1 LSRSPRDGD
10 PWRRSQ
16 GGAEAKAR
24 APSPRER
31 REAELRLFGVS
42 ACRAVFAR
50 RPEAI
55 RKIWLTE
62 QRVGAFRDVLA
73 ACAANRVG
81 YRIVANDDLE
91 RLTQSTHH
99 EGVCFDVLRP
109 EQLSLEQL
117 LELAGEGSADRS
129 VSSKERPRS
138 ATTAPRPSLTLWL
151 DGVGNPHNLG
161 AVLRIAAHFGAD
173 AVLVPRGAGAQ
184 LSGAACRVAEG
195 GAEAVPLVL
204 LDDPV
209 VALRRLERSGYGVF
223 ATVVRPEPGAGLHE
237 TAFPVRSVVVFGAET
252 AGTSAALLGAV
263 PRHLFIP
270 GTGAVESLNVATAA
284 AVIVAEFR
292 RQHPLPVPG

>member
-1 LSRSPRDGD
+1 LSGRPRDGD
-10 PWRRSQ
+10 PWRRSP
-16 GGAEAKAR
+16 GGGDAKPR

-31 REAELRLFGVS
+31 RESELRLFGVS

-50 RPEAI
+50 RPAAI

-62 QRVGAFRDVLA
+62 QRVPAFRDVLA

-109 EQLSLEQL
+109 ESPALDAVLAERSGL
-117 LELAGEGSADRS
+117 L
-129 VSSKERPRS
+129 
-138 ATTAPRPSLTLWL
+138 LWL

-204 LDDPV
+204 LDEPV
-209 VALRRLERSGYGVF
+209 QALRRLERAGYVVF
-223 ATVVRPEPGAGLHE
+223 ATVVRPEPGADLHA
-237 TAFPVRSVVVFGAET
+237 TAFPARSVVVFGAET

-284 AVIVAEFR
+284 AVVVAEFR
-292 RQHPLPVPG
+292 RQHPLAIF

>member
-1 LSRSPRDGD
+1 MNRPPRDGD
-10 PWRRSQ
+10 PWRRSP
-16 GGAEAKAR
+16 GGRDGQQR

-50 RPEAI
+50 RPQAI
-55 RKIWLTE
+55 RKIYITE
-62 QRVGAFRDVLA
+62 QRVNSFRDVLA

-81 YRIVANDDLE
+81 YRIVAAEDLE

-99 EGVCFDVLRP
+99 EGVVFDVLRAESP
-109 EQLSLEQL
+109 TLDAVLDAATPTSLL
-117 LELAGEGSADRS
+117 
-129 VSSKERPRS
+129 V
-138 ATTAPRPSLTLWL
+138 WL

-161 AVLRIAAHFGAD
+161 AVLRIAAHFGAA

-209 VALRRLERSGYGVF
+209 AALRRLDRAGYGVY
-223 ATVVRPEPGAGLHE
+223 ATVVRPEPGADLNR
-237 TAFPVRSVVVFGAET
+237 TAFPARSVVVFGAET
-252 AGTSAALLGAV
+252 AGTSAALLQAV
-263 PRHLFIP
+263 PKHLFIP
-270 GTGAVESLNVATAA
+270 GTGEVESLNIATAA
-284 AVIVAEFR
+284 AVIVSEFR
-292 RQHPLPVPG
+292 RQHPIAAS

>member
-1 LSRSPRDGD
+1 MNRPPPRRPRPGGD
-10 PWRRSQ
+10 PWQRSP
-16 GGAEAKAR
+16 GGRDAAPR

-50 RPEAI
+50 RPQAI

-62 QRVGAFRDVLA
+62 QRVPAFRDVLA
-73 ACAANRVG
+73 ACAAQRVG
-81 YRIVANDDLE
+81 YRVVANEDLE

-109 EQLSLEQL
+109 ESMSLDQL
-117 LELAGEGSADRS
+117 LERKSNERGGSAT
-129 VSSKERPRS
+129 P
-138 ATTAPRPSLTLWL
+138 APRPSLTLWL

-173 AVLVPRGAGAQ
+173 AVLVPRGGGAQ

-195 GAEAVPLVL
+195 GAEVVPLVV

-209 VALRRLERSGYGVF
+209 DALRRLERAGFGVY
-223 ATVVRPEPGAGLHE
+223 ATVVRPEPGADLHA
-237 TAFPVRSVVVFGAET
+237 TAFPARSVVVFGAET
-252 AGTSAALLGAV
+252 AGTSAALLRAV
-263 PRHLFIP
+263 PKHLFIP
-270 GTGAVESLNVATAA
+270 GTGAVDSLNIATAA

-292 RQHPLPVPG
+292 RQHPLR